1 MERYSR
7 FGLYEIYGQYKENR
21 ARLNQLEDEASYQL
35 EVEDS
40 LGYYYESDEVY
51 YKRRSNIR
59 MLYEQ
64 NSMLWKEYQEIY
76 KWLYGNFPN
85 DFLPQQYG
93 RDCFLENNQYGRWNY
108 NQELEFDRHRMSYD
122 SNLERNEYSQQ
133 YDHEYCGQFNYNQ
146 ELEFDRHRI
155 SYDSNLERDAY
166 PQQYAYYDQSNYNQ
180 EL

>member
-7 FGLYEIYGQYKENR
+7 FGLDEIYGQYKENR
-21 ARLNQLEDEASYQL
+21 ARLNQLKDEASYQL

-40 LGYYYESDEVY
+40 LGYYYELDEVY

-64 NSMLWKEYQEIY
+64 NSMLWEEYQKTY

-85 DFLPQQYG
+85 DFLLQQYG
-93 RDCFLENNQYGRWNY
+93 RDCSIENNQYGQWNY

-122 SNLERNEYSQQ
+122 SNLEQ
-133 YDHEYCGQFNYNQ
+133 YDHEYYGQSNYNQ
-146 ELEFDRHRI
+146 ELEFDRHRMFYE
-155 SYDSNLERDAY
+155 YDFNLERDEY
-166 PQQYAYYDQSNYNQ
+166 P
-180 EL
+180 

>member
-7 FGLYEIYGQYKENR
+7 FGLDEIYGQYKENR
-21 ARLNQLEDEASYQL
+21 ARLNQLKDEASYQL

-64 NSMLWKEYQEIY
+64 NSMLWEEYQKTY

-93 RDCFLENNQYGRWNY
+93 CDCFIENNQYG
-108 NQELEFDRHRMSYD
+108 
-122 SNLERNEYSQQ
+122 
-133 YDHEYCGQFNYNQ
+133 
-146 ELEFDRHRI
+146 
-155 SYDSNLERDAY
+155 
-166 PQQYAYYDQSNYNQ
+166 
-180 EL
+180 